1 MSGPALIHVVV
12 SGLATGCIYALVA
25 LSLVIVYN
33 ATRTVNFAQGEL
45 LMISA
50 FVAWTAQ
57 RAGLPLAA
65 ALVSGVVAGGLLAL
79 LLERAIIRRAVSAT
93 HWDVLIIT
101 LGLSLALRAAAG
113 IVWTNEELPFPALF
127 SNRPIAIGPVRVA
140 PVSLG
145 VIGASLILMLALVAL
160 FRATRFGRAMR
171 AVAQNQTAARLMGIS
186 VERVY
191 AGSWVLAA
199 VAGGVAAGGLLAFL
213 VERAIIRRAVSATHW
228 DVLIITL
235 GLSLALRA
243 AAGIVWTNEE
253 LPFPALFSNR
263 PVAIGPVRVAPV
275 SLGVIG
281 ASLVLMLA
289 LVALFRATRFGRAMR
304 AVAQNQT
311 AARLM
316 GISVERVYSG
326 AWVLAAVVGG
336 VAGVLIA
343 PVTFLSTK
351 MGLIA
356 INGFTAAVLGGF
368 GSLPGAVAGGMLLG
382 VIENMAPLYLPTG
395 IRYSVP
401 FLVMIAILVARPRG
415 LFGSLERRKV

>member
-1 MSGPALIHVVV
+1 MSGPALVHVVV

-65 ALVSGVVAGGLLAL
+65 ALVSGVAAGGLLAF

-145 VIGASLILMLALVAL
+145 VIAASLILMLALAAL

-191 AGSWVLAA
+191 AGS
-199 VAGGVAAGGLLAFL
+199 
-213 VERAIIRRAVSATHW
+213 
-228 DVLIITL
+228 
-235 GLSLALRA
+235 
-243 AAGIVWTNEE
+243 
-253 LPFPALFSNR
+253 
-263 PVAIGPVRVAPV
+263 
-275 SLGVIG
+275 
-281 ASLVLMLA
+281 
-289 LVALFRATRFGRAMR
+289 
-304 AVAQNQT
+304 
-311 AARLM
+311 
-316 GISVERVYSG
+316 
-326 AWVLAAVVGG
+326 WVLAAVVGG

-382 VIENMAPLYLPTG
+382 VIENLAPLYLPTG

-401 FLVMIAILVARPRG
+401 FLVMIAILV
-415 LFGSLERRKV
+415 LSLIHI